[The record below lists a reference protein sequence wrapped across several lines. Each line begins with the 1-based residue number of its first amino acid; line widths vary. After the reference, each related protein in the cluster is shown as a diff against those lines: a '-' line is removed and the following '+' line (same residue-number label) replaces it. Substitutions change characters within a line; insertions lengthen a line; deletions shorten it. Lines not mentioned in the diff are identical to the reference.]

1 MTTTTTK
8 NDAPGARG
16 PKLPRGGRADV
27 TLLLEG
33 TYPFVRGGVSSWV
46 HDIVRGLPDL
56 RFSLVFLGG
65 DRGQYPELRYE
76 LPKNVVHLEEHYL
89 GDVPKHERITRRRG
103 DGCFFARS
111 RALHDA
117 FETEDAELVAKAA
130 DDALA
135 MLAADPEGT
144 ERDFLF
150 SERAWE
156 TIVEKYRERAPDKSF
171 LDWFWSVRA
180 MHAPLFVAARAARG
194 IPPSRL
200 FHVVSTG
207 FAGFLG
213 TLLARSRKRPL
224 ILTEHG
230 IYTKE
235 RRIELL
241 QATWLKED
249 DTRYGA
255 IGQLRRTW
263 IRYFEHLARMAY
275 ATADPIVS
283 LYGANRERQIRD
295 GADPGRTLV
304 VPNGIDIARFEP
316 LRAMRTRD
324 VPRVLGLVGRV
335 VPIKDI
341 KTFIRAM
348 QVVAREMPDAEGW
361 IVGPDNE
368 DPSYAQE
375 CRDLARSLGLDGRVK
390 FLGFRKVEEILPKLG
405 VNVLTSISE
414 AQPLSILEGFAAGL
428 PSIATDVGCCSELI
442 HGADEGD
449 RALGSAGAVVPIAD
463 PEATARAAIE
473 LLSDQSRFRA
483 AQAAGIARVE
493 RSYTNR
499 RMLDR
504 YRGIYGAALAREYLE
519 PLDEVG

>member
-1 MTTTTTK
+1 MTTSHLTS
-8 NDAPGARG
+8 ARG
-16 PKLPRGGRADV
+16 PKLPRGATADV

-46 HDIVRGLPDL
+46 HDIVRGLPEL

-65 DRGQYPELRYE
+65 ERDQYPELRYE

-89 GDVPKHERITRRRG
+89 AEVPKHERIARRRG
-103 DGCFFARS
+103 DACFFARS

-117 FETEDAELVAKAA
+117 FERNDADAIAHAA
-130 DDALA
+130 DDALS
-135 MLAADPEGT
+135 MLAADPET
-144 ERDFLF
+144 AERDFLF
-150 SERAWE
+150 SERSWE

-180 MHAPLFVAARAARG
+180 MHAPLFVAARAARQV
-194 IPPSRL
+194 PASRV

-213 TLLARSRKRPL
+213 TLLARARQRPL

-241 QATWLKED
+241 QATWLAD
-249 DTRYGA
+249 DDARHGA
-255 IGQLRRTW
+255 IGTLRKTW
-263 IRYFEHLARMAY
+263 IRYFEHLAKMAY

-283 LYGANRERQIRD
+283 LYGANRDRQVRD
-295 GADPGRTLV
+295 GADLARTLI
-304 VPNGIDIARFEP
+304 VPNGIEIARFEP
-316 LRAMRTRD
+316 LRAMRTRE

-341 KTFIRAM
+341 KTFVRAM

-368 DPSYAQE
+368 DPSYARE
-375 CRDLARSLGLDGRVK
+375 CKDLARSLGLERTVK
-390 FLGFRKVEEILPKLG
+390 FLGFRKVEEVLPKIG

-442 HGADEGD
+442 HGAEGDADD
-449 RALGSAGAVVPIAD
+449 RALGSAGAVAPIAD
-463 PEATARAAIE
+463 PEAIARAAVA
-473 LLSDQSRFRA
+473 LLSDEGRWRT

-493 RSYTNR
+493 RSYGQQ
-499 RMLDR
+499 RMLER
-504 YRGIYGAALAREYLE
+504 YRGIYGAAIAREYLASVAE
-519 PLDEVG
+519 AG